1 MKELMD
7 VINKQHLN
15 ISAVDASKMIKES
28 DYSGAGRI
36 NYSEFIAATIDV
48 KQFLTDTKLRSVF

>member
-1 MKELMD
+1 MD
-7 VINKQHLN
+7 LINKQHLN
-15 ISAVDASKMIKES
+15 ISAADASNMIKES